1 MEFVA
6 RDDFTSLSITTLPE
20 EEALTDIHLF

>member
-6 RDDFTSLSITTLPE
+6 GDDLASLPTATLPE